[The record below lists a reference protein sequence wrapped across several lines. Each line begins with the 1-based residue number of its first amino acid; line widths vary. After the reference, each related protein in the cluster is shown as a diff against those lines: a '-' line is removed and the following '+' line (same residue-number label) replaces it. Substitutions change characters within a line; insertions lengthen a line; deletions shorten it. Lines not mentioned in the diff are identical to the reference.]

1 VNAPL
6 RRLAIVAALL
16 FACLLTSTTY
26 VQFVAADSLDTRPG
40 NARSIYKQF
49 AHPRGALLVGGRPIA
64 ESVPVKDSYGY
75 LRTYPGGEIYS
86 AVTGYFSVVY
96 GSAGMESA
104 VSDTLS
110 GTGDQQFIQ
119 RVSDLFTGRQSQGE
133 SVQLTINPKVQQA
146 AWDALGDQRGA
157 VVAMD
162 PRTGAILALVSKPGF
177 DPNLLAGHDTKA
189 LTANWKRLLGDK
201 NRPMDNRAIA
211 GREYA
216 PGSAFKLVT
225 SAAALS
231 SGKYTPDTQIPGPDV
246 LKLPQSTTPLP
257 NDFAGPC
264 GPNGTL
270 SLQQALVIS
279 CNTAFG
285 SLGMTLGEQAIQDQ
299 AKQFG
304 FGAPLQIPMRVS
316 PSTFP
321 VGLSQASLAQS
332 AIGQFDVRV
341 TPMQMCM
348 VSAAIANGGVLMQ
361 PYLDDSVLGPNL
373 EVKER
378 KQPQRLRQAVSSD
391 VATQLS
397 AMMRDVVENPE
408 GTGTRARISG
418 VVVGGKTGTAQQG
431 DGQPPNAW
439 FTAFASKDGTPKVAV
454 AVVVEDGGALNER
467 ATGGQVAAP
476 VAKKVMQAV
485 LNQ

>member
-1 VNAPL
+1 
-6 RRLAIVAALL
+6 
-16 FACLLTSTTY
+16 
-26 VQFVAADSLDTRPG
+26 
-40 NARSIYKQF
+40 
-49 AHPRGALLVGGRPIA
+49 
-64 ESVPVKDSYGY
+64 
-75 LRTYPGGEIYS
+75 
-86 AVTGYFSVVY
+86 
-96 GSAGMESA
+96 
-104 VSDTLS
+104 
-110 GTGDQQFIQ
+110 
-119 RVSDLFTGRQSQGE
+119 
-133 SVQLTINPKVQQA
+133 
-146 AWDALGDQRGA
+146 
-157 VVAMD
+157 MD

-177 DPNLLAGHDTKA
+177 DPNLLAGHDTAK
-189 LTANWKRLLGDK
+189 LTANWKQLLGDK

-225 SAAALS
+225 SATALS
-231 SGKYTPDTQIPGPDV
+231 SGKYTPDTQIPGPA
-246 LKLPQSTTPLP
+246 LLPLPQTTTPLS
-257 NDFAGPC
+257 NDFQAPC

-285 SLGMTLGEQAIQDQ
+285 SLGMTLGEQAIQNQ
-299 AKQFG
+299 AQQFG
-304 FGAPLQIPMRVS
+304 FGQSLQIPMRVS
-316 PSTFP
+316 PSIFP
-321 VGLSQASLAQS
+321 MGLSQASLAQS

-378 KQPQRLRQAVSSD
+378 KQPQRLRQAVSTD
-391 VATQLS
+391 VASQL
-397 AMMRDVVENPE
+397 ATMMQAVVESPD

-418 VVVGGKTGTAQQG
+418 AGIVVGGKTGTAQQG
-431 DGQPPNAW
+431 AGQPPNAW
-439 FTAFASKDGTPKVAV
+439 FTAFASQNGTPKVAV